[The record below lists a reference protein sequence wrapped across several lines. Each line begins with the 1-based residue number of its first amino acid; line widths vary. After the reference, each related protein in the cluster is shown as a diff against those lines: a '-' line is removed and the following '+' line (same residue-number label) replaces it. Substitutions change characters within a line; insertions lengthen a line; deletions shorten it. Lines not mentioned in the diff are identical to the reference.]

1 MLSFE
6 KWLETESK
14 EIISDSLDEHIEE
27 IYAEYVY
34 QMNQQF
40 HWDEYINYEKEV
52 E

>member
-14 EIISDSLDEHIEE
+14 EIISDSLDENLEE
-27 IYAEYVY
+27 IYAEYIY

-40 HWDEYINYEKEV
+40 HWNDYLSQSDD
-52 E
+52 

>member
-14 EIISDSLDEHIEE
+14 EIISDSLDARVEE
-27 IYAEYVY
+27 IYAEYIY

-40 HWDEYINYEKEV
+40 HWDDFISHEAE
-52 E
+52 

>member
-14 EIISDSLDEHIEE
+14 EIISDSLDERIEE
-27 IYAEYVY
+27 IYAEYIY

-40 HWDEYINYEKEV
+40 HWNDFLNYETE
-52 E
+52 